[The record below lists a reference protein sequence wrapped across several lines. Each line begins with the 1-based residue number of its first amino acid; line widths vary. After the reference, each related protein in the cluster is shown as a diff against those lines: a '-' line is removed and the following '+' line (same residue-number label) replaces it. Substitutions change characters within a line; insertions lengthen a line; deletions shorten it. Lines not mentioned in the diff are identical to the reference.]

1 VPARQVYV
9 SAGRKRPGT
18 TRATPLPLVR
28 RPLASVFRP
37 LSVLHWAGPDH
48 GDKQML
54 DHVRFMRELVGLRC
68 QHPALRGQGFRVD
81 D

>member
-1 VPARQVYV
+1 
-9 SAGRKRPGT
+9 
-18 TRATPLPLVR
+18 
-28 RPLASVFRP
+28 
-37 LSVLHWAGPDH
+37 VLHWAGPDH